1 MAKRTLSK
9 ATRLQEQC
17 QALSVA
23 ISKGATIQVNIRGTY
38 RKLMSVKSEPTGI
51 SLLFRDE
58 QDNLCILRAV
68 APQEIELLVRIES
81 EVAHE

>member
-1 MAKRTLSK
+1 MARRILPKFTP
-9 ATRLQEQC
+9 LQEQC
-17 QALSVA
+17 HALSVA
-23 ISKGATIQVNIRGTY
+23 ISKGAIIQANIQGMY
-38 RKLMSVKSEPTGI
+38 RKLISIKSEPAGI

-81 EVAHE
+81 EVEHA